1 MYQRENKYFVDHHKS
16 MGLSLEDIDMASM
29 SIYLGDH
36 TSQFKQLDMDDLIG
50 FSTIHLNVG
59 DIIPNPFSKVSS
71 LKVIKVDDTIGI
83 AITDLIQNG

>member
-36 TSQFKQLDMDDLIG
+36 TSQFK
-50 FSTIHLNVG
+50 HLL
-59 DIIPNPFSKVSS
+59 S
-71 LKVIKVDDTIGI
+71 VI
-83 AITDLIQNG
+83 LLFFH